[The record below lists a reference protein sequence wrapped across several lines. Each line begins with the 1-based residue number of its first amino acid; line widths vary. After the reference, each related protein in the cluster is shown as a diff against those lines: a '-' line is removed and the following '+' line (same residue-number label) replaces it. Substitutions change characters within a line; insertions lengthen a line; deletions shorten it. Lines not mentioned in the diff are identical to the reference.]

1 MLTAKQITEK
11 VELLFPH
18 MFTNQQGWGI
28 ACSPKEVQRVK
39 NGGYFIKNGRP
50 VKFGLIPGSG
60 DTIGWQS
67 IEVTQEMVG
76 QKIAVF
82 CSIEIK
88 TCNDRLSKAQRNW
101 NRIVRLS
108 GGIAKVFHAKKDDTI
123 EVLEGEKI
131 E

>member
-1 MLTAKQITEK
+1 MLTAKRITEK
-11 VELLFPH
+11 VEMLFPH

-28 ACSPKEVQRVK
+28 ACNPKDVQRTK
-39 NGGYFIKNGRP
+39 SGAFLIKDGRP

-60 DTIGWQS
+60 DTIGWET
-67 IEVTQEMVG
+67 IEVTPEMVG
-76 QKIAVF
+76 KKVAVF

-88 TCNDRLSKAQRNW
+88 TVNDRLSKAQRNW
-101 NRIVRLS
+101 NRVVRLS